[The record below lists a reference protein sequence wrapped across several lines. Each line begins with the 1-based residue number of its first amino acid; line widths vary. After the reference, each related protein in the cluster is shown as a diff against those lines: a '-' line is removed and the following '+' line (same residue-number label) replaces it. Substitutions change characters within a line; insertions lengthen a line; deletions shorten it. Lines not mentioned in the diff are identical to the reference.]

1 MIKIVTFN
9 IEHPISLEISAIG
22 VICRGIV
29 SLHFHVHHDHTR
41 YQAYGGGG
49 CCFRQE
55 TKQWNKDMSACI
67 GF

>member
-41 YQAYGGGG
+41 YQAYGG
-49 CCFRQE
+49 E
-55 TKQWNKDMSACI
+55 MLL
-67 GF
+67 